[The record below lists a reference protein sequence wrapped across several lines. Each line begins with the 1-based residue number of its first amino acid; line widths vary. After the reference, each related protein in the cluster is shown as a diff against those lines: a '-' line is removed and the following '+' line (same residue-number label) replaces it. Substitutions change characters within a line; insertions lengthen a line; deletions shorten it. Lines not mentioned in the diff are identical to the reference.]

1 MAIYIV
7 TGGAGFIGS
16 HLAERL
22 LKDGHKVRIIDNLF
36 TGKAEN
42 LAYLRGLNGDLEIA
56 QISVTD
62 FDAIRPHFTHA
73 DYVFHHAAIVS
84 VPYSLAHPKITHD
97 VSVTGTLNVLLA
109 SQEAGIK
116 RVIFASSSA
125 VYGDDNRPIQTE
137 DATPKPISPY
147 GVSKWIGEIYM
158 NTFYRQYG
166 LETVSFRYFNVF
178 GQRQD
183 PSSQYAAVIPKFI
196 AKMQAD
202 EAPII
207 FGTGEATRD
216 FTHVDNIVHANILAT
231 TAPNIAGTVMNIATG
246 SRISVNELISTL
258 NRVMNKNI
266 MPQYAPPRA
275 GDILHSCADVTLA
288 RQKLAFQPVIDFES
302 GLSQVINGI

>member
-22 LKDGHKVRIIDNLF
+22 LKDGHTVRVIDNLF
-36 TGKAEN
+36 SGKSEN
-42 LAYLRGLNGDLEIA
+42 LAYLRRLNGNLEIA

-62 FDAIRPHFTHA
+62 FDAIRPLFTHA
-73 DYVFHHAAIVS
+73 DYVLHHAAIVS
-84 VPYSLAHPKITHD
+84 VPYSLANPKITHD

-109 SQEAGIK
+109 SHEAGIK
-116 RVIFASSSA
+116 RVVFASSSA
-125 VYGDDNRPIQTE
+125 VYGDDNRPIQSE
-137 DATPKPISPY
+137 DAIPKPISPY

-158 NTFYRQYG
+158 NTFYHQYG
-166 LETVSFRYFNVF
+166 LETICFRYFNVF
-178 GQRQD
+178 GKRQD

-196 AKMQAD
+196 AKMQAN
-202 EAPII
+202 ESPII

-246 SRISVNELISTL
+246 NRISINELVGTL
-258 NRVMNKNI
+258 NRVMSKNI

-275 GDILHSCADVTLA
+275 GDILHSCADITLA
-288 RQKLAFQPVIDFES
+288 RQKLAFQPVIDFEL
-302 GLSQVINGI
+302 GLSQIIQEI